1 MQFLATPTF
10 TISFSHFWRVFGFG
24 FSRNLGYSIKG
35 GVIQGESVVL
45 DVMNINR
52 RDNLGWWRKIL
63 RENIFGGLCKFCLQ
77 VLPSMY
83 TEVVHGKCTFEKF
96 SETEI
101 MVTAEIDFF
110 AHVLRFQEGSL

>member
-1 MQFLATPTF
+1 MKTYFE
-10 TISFSHFWRVFGFG
+10 
-24 FSRNLGYSIKG
+24 GYA
-35 GVIQGESVVL
+35 
-45 DVMNINR
+45 
-52 RDNLGWWRKIL
+52 
-63 RENIFGGLCKFCLQ
+63 GL

-83 TEVVHGKCTFEKF
+83 TDVVHGKCTFEKF

>member
-1 MQFLATPTF
+1 M
-10 TISFSHFWRVFGFG
+10 
-24 FSRNLGYSIKG
+24 KG
-35 GVIQGESVVL
+35 EAIQDEAVVL
-45 DVMNINR
+45 DVMNINNHR
-52 RDNLGWWRKIL
+52 LGWWRKIL
-63 RENIFGGLCKFCLQ
+63 RENIFGGLCKVCLQ

-83 TEVVHGKCTFEKF
+83 TNVVHRKCTFEKF

>member
-1 MQFLATPTF
+1 M
-10 TISFSHFWRVFGFG
+10 
-24 FSRNLGYSIKG
+24 KG
-35 GVIQGESVVL
+35 EAIQGEAVVL
-45 DVMNINR
+45 DVMNINNHR
-52 RDNLGWWRKIL
+52 LGWWRKIL

-77 VLPSMY
+77 ILPSTY
-83 TEVVHGKCTFEKF
+83 TDVVHGKCTFEKF

>member
-1 MQFLATPTF
+1 M
-10 TISFSHFWRVFGFG
+10 
-24 FSRNLGYSIKG
+24 
-35 GVIQGESVVL
+35 L

-52 RDNLGWWRKIL
+52 RDNLGWW

-83 TEVVHGKCTFEKF
+83 NEVVHGKCTFEKF

>member
-1 MQFLATPTF
+1 MVEEN
-10 TISFSHFWRVFGFG
+10 IEGKHIWRVMQVF
-24 FSRNLGYSIKG
+24 
-35 GVIQGESVVL
+35 
-45 DVMNINR
+45 
-52 RDNLGWWRKIL
+52 
-63 RENIFGGLCKFCLQ
+63 LQ

>member
-1 MQFLATPTF
+1 M
-10 TISFSHFWRVFGFG
+10 
-24 FSRNLGYSIKG
+24 KG
-35 GVIQGESVVL
+35 GAIQGEAVVL

-52 RDNLGWWRKIL
+52 RDTLGWWRKIL
-63 RENIFGGLCKFCLQ
+63 RENKFGGLCKFCLQ
-77 VLPSMY
+77 VPPSMY
-83 TEVVHGKCTFEKF
+83 TDVVHGKCTFEKF